1 MTSSFFNEFAHM
13 VSQYPD
19 HIALIDLHDRSLT
32 YLQLEQQ
39 IVQKHAW
46 LTSIGI
52 KPNDK
57 VVALLPNSIECAVIF
72 LACLRGGFIYA
83 PLPCTST
90 LAEIMRWKKRMNASY
105 CLLADPVSH
114 QLQQQIKE
122 LDWRVEIIAAHENKS
137 SPKNNII
144 PAENTGFLVMQS
156 SGSTGEPKAILLS
169 GDRLWASAK
178 AFLHFHMGDHDAKQS
193 LRFWNYLPMS
203 YLGGLFNLL
212 LIPLAAGG
220 SALIDDAFNGKT
232 FLHFWHI
239 IDRYQ
244 INCIWLVPSILRG
257 LLSLS
262 ERINQKRTYPTIS
275 FCFLGTAPIF
285 KQEKD
290 RFFAAFGIQPLEN
303 YGLSETT
310 FIASEHQNQ
319 IENRTEGS
327 VGCVMPDVEME
338 LRSSVDAQGQA
349 ESEVWVKTPYAMVGY
364 LDENGVAKPIVDE
377 RGFMPTGDFGKQEDN
392 QLILGGRKRDII
404 KKGGVLIL
412 LREIELLLS
421 TYPNVS
427 DVAAVRMDHPFYGES
442 FNLHI
447 CTNDDK
453 CRDSAFQDELTAWL
467 HKQLTKEKWPEKIVF
482 HTHFPRTSTGKIQKH
497 LLEVEKTIHA

>member
-1 MTSSFFNEFAHM
+1 MTSTFFSEFDHL
-13 VSQYPD
+13 VSQHPER
-19 HIALIDLHDRSLT
+19 IALMDLHDHSVT
-32 YLQLEQQ
+32 YLQLQQ
-39 IVQKHAW
+39 QVEHIHAW
-46 LTSIGI
+46 LVSIDI
-52 KPNDK
+52 KQNDT

-90 LAEIMRWKKRMNASY
+90 LAEITRWKKRINASY

-114 QLQQQIKE
+114 QMQQQIKE
-122 LDWRVEIIAAHENKS
+122 LDWHVEIIKAEENKRS
-137 SPKNNII
+137 SDRAVI
-144 PAENTGFLVMQS
+144 PAQMTGFLVMQS

-178 AFLHFHMGDHDAKQS
+178 AFLHFHANDHS
-193 LRFWNYLPMS
+193 EMTLRFWNYLPMS

-212 LIPLAAGG
+212 LIPLASGG

-262 ERINQKRTYPTIS
+262 ERINQKRTYPS
-275 FCFLGTAPIF
+275 LSHCFLGTAPIS
-285 KQEKD
+285 KQEKE
-290 RFFAAFGIQPLEN
+290 RFCSAFGIQPLEN

-319 IENRTEGS
+319 IENRIESS
-327 VGCVMPDVEME
+327 VGYVMPQVEIE
-338 LRSSVDAQGQA
+338 LRPSIDAQGQT
-349 ESEVWVKTPYAMVGY
+349 ESEVWVKTPYAMIGY
-364 LDENGVAKPIVDE
+364 LDENGIAKPVTDE
-377 RGFMPTGDFGKQEDN
+377 RGFMPTGDFGKHENN
-392 QLILGGRKRDII
+392 QLILSGRKRDII

-421 TYPNVS
+421 TYPNVT
-427 DVAAVRMDHPFYGES
+427 DVAAVRMEHPFYGES

-447 CTNDDK
+447 CTSDDQLH
-453 CRDSAFQDELTAWL
+453 DATFHQAVTSWL
-467 HKQLTKEKWPEKIVF
+467 HKQLAKEKWPEKIVF
-482 HTHFPRTSTGKIQKH
+482 HAHFPRTSTGKIQKH
-497 LLEVEKTIHA
+497 LLEAEKTVHA